1 MSDGIVIIGS
11 GFAAR
16 QLVKNIRKQ
25 DPNIPLTLIAADSM
39 DEYNK
44 PDLSHVVSRGQNAD
58 DLTLQTAGEFA
69 EQYNLRLFP
78 HTWVSDIDA
87 DNQRVKSQDREWR
100 YDKLVLATGATPFIP
115 PVPGR
120 ELMLTLNS
128 QREYGA
134 AQSQLRDAK
143 RVLIVGGGLIGCE
156 LAMDFCRAG
165 KAVTVVDNSASVLSA
180 LMPPEA
186 SSRLQHRLTDMG
198 VHLMLKTQLESLKQ
212 STDGIRV
219 TFDRQRTV
227 MVDAVVAAAGLRPET
242 ALARHAGL
250 EINRGVVVNSQLQ
263 TSHPAIYALGDCAE
277 INGMVLPFLQP
288 ILLSAMC
295 LGKNLLAQQGELK
308 LPPML
313 VKVKTP
319 DLPLHLAG
327 DTRREDLTWNI
338 VAAKDGLV
346 AKGVDA
352 ENRLRAFVVSEDR
365 MKDAFA
371 LLRQLVS

>member
-25 DPNIPLTLIAADSM
+25 DTHIPLTLIAADSM

-44 PDLSHVVSRGQNAD
+44 PDLSHVVSRGQRAD

-69 EQYNLRLFP
+69 EQYHLRLFP
-78 HTWVSDIDA
+78 YTWVSDLDA
-87 DNQRVKSQDREWR
+87 AAKVVKSQDREWR
-100 YDKLVLATGATPFIP
+100 YDKLVLATGAAPFIP
-115 PVPGR
+115 PVPGH

-134 AQSQLRDAK
+134 AQSQLHDAQ

-180 LMPPEA
+180 LMPPEV

-198 VHLMLKTQLESLKQ
+198 VHLMLKTQLEGLEQ
-212 STDGIRV
+212 TADGIRV
-219 TFDRQRTV
+219 SLDRQRSVT
-227 MVDAVVAAAGLRPET
+227 VDAVVAAAGLRPET

-250 EINRGVVVNSQLQ
+250 MIRRGVVVNSRLQ
-263 TSHPAIYALGDCAE
+263 TSDPAIYALGDCAE
-277 INGMVLPFLQP
+277 INGSVLPFLQP

-295 LGKNLLAQQGELK
+295 LAKNLLSQANELT

-327 DTRREDLTWNI
+327 ETQRDDLTWNL
-338 VAAKDGLV
+338 VTAKEGVV

-352 ENRLRAFVVSEDR
+352 ANQLRAFVVSEDR
-365 MKDAFA
+365 MKEAFA
-371 LLRQLVS
+371 LLKQLVR